1 MEVKMKLEDNNL
13 NKIPM
18 DRPHGTTTLT
28 TARLTLRRHKPE
40 DAKWLFEHFGDDDS
54 MSRYS
59 GWNPYKTPEMAQN
72 TVQQFIVGSS
82 DPRFYAWA
90 IESEGTLVGT
100 IGAYDYDGGSIEVGF
115 SVVRDF
121 RGHGYAAEALA
132 AVLDYLTV
140 NEGIPQVTA
149 WCAAENDASRRTLEK
164 AGMKYV
170 ATEKNGICVGDKK
183 YDKMYYETKI

>member
-1 MEVKMKLEDNNL
+1 MKHEENSI

-18 DRPHGTTTLT
+18 DRPHGTATLKT
-28 TARLTLRRHKPE
+28 KRLTLRRHKPE
-40 DAKWLFEHFGDDDS
+40 DAQWLFEHFGDDDS

-59 GWNPYKTPEMAQN
+59 GWNPYKTPEMARN
-72 TVQQFIVGSS
+72 TVQQFIDGCS
-82 DPRFYAWA
+82 DPRFYAWG
-90 IESEGTLVGT
+90 IESGGTLVGT

-115 SVVRDF
+115 SVVRDY

-140 NEGIPQVTA
+140 NEEIPRITA

-170 ATEKNGICVGDKK
+170 ATEKDGIRVGDKK
-183 YDKMYYETKI
+183 YDKMYYETEYL

>member
-1 MEVKMKLEDNNL
+1 MKLEDNNL

-59 GWNPYKTPEMAQN
+59 GWNPYKTPEMTQN
-72 TVQQFIVGSS
+72 TVQQFIDGCS
-82 DPRFYAWA
+82 DPRFYAWG
-90 IESEGTLVGT
+90 IESGGTLVGT
-100 IGAYDYDGGSIEVGF
+100 IGAYDYDGESIEVGF
-115 SVVRDF
+115 SVMRGF
-121 RGHGYAAEALA
+121 RGHGYAAEALT
-132 AVLDYLTV
+132 AVLNYLTV
-140 NEGIPQVTA
+140 NEEIPCVTA
-149 WCAAENDASRRTLEK
+149 WCAAENDASRCTLKK

-183 YDKMYYETKI
+183 YDKLYYETRN